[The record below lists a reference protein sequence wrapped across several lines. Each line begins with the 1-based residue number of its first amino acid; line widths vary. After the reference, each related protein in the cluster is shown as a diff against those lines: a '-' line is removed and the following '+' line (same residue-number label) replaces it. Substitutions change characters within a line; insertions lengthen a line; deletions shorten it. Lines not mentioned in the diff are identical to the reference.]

1 MGKKILLALDNSKNS
16 LRAVKY
22 VADSVKPTATVTMF
36 SVLPDPTAACELDG
50 PSLIPIFKENV
61 RTFCTIE
68 DAKKSAVEG
77 FMEEAKKTL
86 VNAGFSPKNVSIRIR
101 KKKVGIAR
109 DIVKEAQ
116 LGKYDTLVIGR
127 RGLSAIQQF
136 MLGSISNKVI
146 NLAKNISIIIVD

>member
-1 MGKKILLALDNSKNS
+1 MGKKILLALDNSNNS

-22 VADSVKPTATVTMF
+22 VANTFKATATITMF

-50 PSLIPIFKENV
+50 PSLIPIFKENI

-68 DAKKSAVEG
+68 NAKKSAVEG

-86 VNAGFSPKNVSIRIR
+86 VKAGFPAKNLSIRIR

-116 LGKYDTLVIGR
+116 QGKYDTLVVGR
-127 RGLSAIQQF
+127 RGLSSIQQF
-136 MLGSISNKVI
+136 MLGSVSNKVLHI
-146 NLAKNISIIIVD
+146 AKKISVIIVD